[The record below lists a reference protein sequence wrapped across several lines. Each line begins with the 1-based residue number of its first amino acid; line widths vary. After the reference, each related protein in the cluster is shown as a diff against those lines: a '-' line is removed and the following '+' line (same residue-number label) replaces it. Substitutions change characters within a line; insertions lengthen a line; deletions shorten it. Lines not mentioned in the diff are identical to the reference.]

1 MSAQLRGGALA
12 VVALLVLTGCNL
24 LPGQAQGDH
33 LERVRAANTLWAFT
47 DPAYPPQSFIDE
59 DGAYAGFDIDVTR
72 EIARRLG
79 VENVD
84 FTTPRFSIAVA
95 GNWAGR
101 FDIAVGSITIT
112 EERKSVL
119 DFTQVYYYTP
129 AQLATHPNS
138 GISSVDDFAGR
149 SVCAGEDTTYVDWLE
164 SALNLPPEAG
174 EVGDPP
180 DNVTVVQ
187 LPTDVDCPTAW
198 NLGRFDF
205 DGWLTAKQTA
215 QQAVDDGLPVVLVG
229 DPVFF
234 EPLAVAFDKSVTDND
249 SLVAEVDRIIG
260 EMHSDGTLT
269 QLSEKW
275 YGIDITKGD

>member
-1 MSAQLRGGALA
+1 MSAPLRAGALA
-12 VVALLVLTGCNL
+12 VAALFVFTGCNL
-24 LPGQAQGDH
+24 FGQAEGDH
-33 LERVRAANTLWAFT
+33 LARIKAANTIWAFT

-59 DGAYAGFDIDVTR
+59 DGAYAGFDVDVTR

-79 VENVD
+79 VENVE
-84 FTTPRFSIAVA
+84 FTTPRFSIAQA
-95 GNWAGR
+95 GSWAGR

-112 EERKSVL
+112 EERKTVL

-129 AQLATHPNS
+129 AQLATHPDS
-138 GISSVDDFAGR
+138 GITTVDGFAGK

-164 SALNLPPEAG
+164 GELNLPPEAG
-174 EVGDPP
+174 DVGDPP
-180 DNVTVVQ
+180 ADVTVVQ

-198 NLGRFDF
+198 NLGRFEF
-205 DGWLTAKQTA
+205 DGWLTAQQTA
-215 QQAVDDGLPVVLVG
+215 QQTVDDGLPVVLVG

-234 EPLAVAFDKSVTDND
+234 EPLAVALDKSVPDNE

-260 EMHSDGTLT
+260 EMHADGTLT